1 MWVRLSSSGA
11 EIGLGNVVNAS
22 VSGAF
27 LETKIQLP
35 LNASIRLE
43 PTGSAGVA
51 LEGLRLDARV
61 ARIDSRGLGIEWRVM
76 ITSRILT
83 LLTAPPPRGVD
94 TIDDDDDLQP
104 VAG

>member
-11 EIGLGNVVNAS
+11 EIGMGNVVNAS

-35 LNASIRLE
+35 LQASIKLE
-43 PTGSAGVA
+43 PAGSAGVA
-51 LEGLRLDARV
+51 LEGLKLDARV

-76 ITSRILT
+76 ISTKILA
-83 LLTAPPPRGVD
+83 LLTAPPPRVAD
-94 TIDDDDDLQP
+94 TTDDDDLQP
-104 VAG
+104 AAG

>member
-11 EIGLGNVVNAS
+11 EIGMGNIVNAS

-27 LETKIQLP
+27 LETRIQLP
-35 LNASIRLE
+35 LHSSIKLE
-43 PTGSAGVA
+43 PAGSAGVA

-61 ARIDSRGLGIEWRVM
+61 ARIDDRGLGIEWRAL
-76 ITSRILT
+76 ITPKILA
-83 LLTAPPPRGVD
+83 LLTEPPPRAAD
-94 TIDDDDDLQP
+94 SIDDDDDLEP